1 MLENIEE
8 AIKNG
13 QSREYR
19 RGNQKWTI
27 KRISKR
33 QSKMDNQ
40 ENIEEAIK
48 NGQSRETCQCGASN
62 IIS

>member
-8 AIKNG
+8 AITNG

-48 NGQSRETCQCGASN
+48 NDNQEKRAT
-62 IIS
+62 